1 MEFNLPK
8 KRNPLTVENVF
19 SLVTELEIF
28 RHFIGKEFVVGKAFL
43 SPLRQE
49 DRPSFG
55 IYPTQDSKYKYH
67 CKDFKG
73 FNGNVMSFVCEM
85 NKRPFD
91 LLFALYVINKEMN
104 LNLDDVI
111 VSSSLK
117 MKNISKSGTIIKY
130 ENYQK
135 EITKSKDIEFRIL
148 KRDFQEYDKDFW
160 EKGCIQ
166 KSTLD
171 FFNVYA
177 TEEVWM
183 NKGEGWIKIW
193 VNSKSSPIYSYYFNH
208 TNHFKHY
215 RPFEKV
221 NAQGNIWKWL
231 SNCNIDDIQGYHQ
244 LPLKG
249 NTLILTKSLKDVM
262 TLYELG
268 FNSISFHAE
277 GVNVP
282 KERME
287 ELLSRF
293 TNVICYYDND
303 EAGKLNSHKITK
315 GYNIRH
321 FNNPDGLKE
330 KDAFDYV
337 SSFGQ
342 KAMLDLFKSKNIFP
356 DFKKIII

>member
-28 RHFIGKEFVVGKAFL
+28 RHFIGHEFIVGKVFI

-49 DRPSFG
+49 KRASFG
-55 IYPTQDSKYKYH
+55 IYPTQDAKYKYH

-85 NKRPFD
+85 YKRPFD
-91 LLFALYVINKEMN
+91 LLFALYTINKEMN
-104 LNLDDVI
+104 LGLDDI
-111 VSSSLK
+111 TVSKSLK
-117 MKNISKSGTIIKY
+117 MKGVSKSGTIVKY

-135 EITKSKDIEFRIL
+135 EITKSEVEFRIV
-148 KRDFQEYDKDFW
+148 KRDFQKYDKDFW
-160 EKGCIQ
+160 SKGCIQ

-171 FFNVYA
+171 LFHVYA

-183 NKGEGWIKIW
+183 NKGLGWVKIW
-193 VNSKSSPIYSYYFNH
+193 INSKSNPIYSYYFKH

-215 RPFEKV
+215 RPYEVANSK
-221 NAQGNIWKWL
+221 GDIWKWL

-268 FNSISFHAE
+268 FNAISFHAE
-277 GVNVP
+277 GVTVP